1 MDYSSDLIRQKS
13 VKGCQERIDA
23 IVYEL
28 YGLTD
33 DEIKI
38 VEEDDRRLAREDR
51 SEDPRVL
58 VLQLASDPWHGDR
71 GKKIRREEC
80 SFRAA
85 IVWKDH

>member
-1 MDYSSDLIRQKS
+1 MTYETASSKEQAPIVEIVNKILKLTLAMDYSSDLIRQKS

-38 VEEDDRRLAREDR
+38 VEEAT
-51 SEDPRVL
+51 V
-58 VLQLASDPWHGDR
+58 H
-71 GKKIRREEC
+71 K
-80 SFRAA
+80 
-85 IVWKDH
+85 